1 MPYATGI
8 KSELITRASRLVST
22 VTGFVVQPNKAIV
35 GANAFAHESGIHQDG
50 MLKHAGTYEIMT
62 PESVGLTRSTL
73 VMGKHSG
80 RHAFKMKLKELGF
93 DVGDNAVNDAF
104 RRFKDLAD
112 RKKEV
117 FDEDIT
123 ALVDDEVLRAHDRV
137 KFVSLQVIAG
147 SKGPQTAEL
156 ELDID
161 GTLHKTTKSG
171 NGPVDA
177 TFNAIKAMIPHT
189 ARLQLYQVHAVT
201 EGTDAQAEVTV
212 RLEESGKSVNGQGAD
227 PDTLV
232 ASARAYLHALN
243 KLFTKRAKTAPAALS
258 A

>member
-1 MPYATGI
+1 
-8 KSELITRASRLVST
+8 
-22 VTGFVVQPNKAIV
+22 
-35 GANAFAHESGIHQDG
+35 
-50 MLKHAGTYEIMT
+50 
-62 PESVGLTRSTL
+62 
-73 VMGKHSG
+73 MGKHSG

-93 DVGDNAVNDAF
+93 ELGDNAINDAF
-104 RRFKDLAD
+104 RRFKDLCD
-112 RKKEV
+112 RKKDV
-117 FDEDIT
+117 YDEDIV
-123 ALVDDEVLRAHDRV
+123 ALVDDEIVRGHDRV

-147 SKGPQTAEL
+147 SKGPQSAEL

-161 GTLHKTTKSG
+161 GKRRMSKTTG

-177 TFNAIKAMIPHT
+177 TFNALKALVPHT

-212 RLEESGKSVNGQGAD
+212 RLEEDGKSVNGQGAD

-232 ASARAYLHALN
+232 ASARAYIHALN
-243 KLFTKRAKTAPAALS
+243 KLLTKREKTAPAAMS